1 MARSTEMTFACSC
14 GTEFTATVHHAVNVT
29 LEPQLLYTLLAGHLN
44 VATCPNCE
52 RQIATG
58 LPFIYHD
65 LKRGLFAYVHPNADL
80 PEEDRAELLTGLRRV
95 YADAVEASERISP
108 PHDPHAPHARHRRE
122 PTDLP
127 RAIAEPE
134 APPMQVIFGVERLI
148 TLVESLLEPEER
160 LGRFALTAAGPDL
173 AARERLLGIA
183 RRLASQSGCLVDPEL
198 DGDTYSVWIYGPR
211 QRVGQLVK
219 ALNTQ
224 G

>member
-1 MARSTEMTFACSC
+1 MARTTEMTFACPC
-14 GTEFTATVHHAVNVT
+14 GTTFTATVHHAVNVT
-29 LEPQLLYTLLAGHLN
+29 LEPQLLYTLLAGRLN

-80 PEEDRAELLTGLRRV
+80 PEEDRDTLLAGLRRV
-95 YADAVEASERISP
+95 YAEAVETSERISP
-108 PHDPHAPHARHRRE
+108 PHDSRPSRARQRHE
-122 PTDLP
+122 PADLP

-160 LGRFALTAAGPDL
+160 LGRVALTATGPDP
-173 AARERLLGIA
+173 AARERLLDVA
-183 RRLASQSGCLVDPEL
+183 RRLATQSGCLVDTEL
-198 DGDTYSVWIYGPR
+198 DGDTYSVWIYGSR
-211 QRVGQLVK
+211 KRVGQLVK
-219 ALNTQ
+219 LLNTNP
-224 G
+224 